1 MGVTALIF
9 CLGIAIGLRYSL
21 LALVPAVLGILCF
34 HVLIED
40 ASSLHRVGAAI
51 LHTVTIQGGYMI
63 GLTGRE
69 TVKAAFTRLT
79 AVLRST

>member
-1 MGVTALIF
+1 MGVAALVF
-9 CLGIAIGLRYSL
+9 CLGVAIGLRYSL

-40 ASSLHRVGAAI
+40 APSLQRVGGAI

-63 GLTGRE
+63 GLTARE
-69 TVKAAFTRLT
+69 PVRAAFTRLS